1 MVCDVILAGGG
12 GQENKVENNRV
23 TFPPPPPPW
32 FHTFYCKFVR
42 AEENRF
48 SYRGLRYME
57 VLQIE
62 VPLYYQESIDS
73 ENTSIFLRQHSIPTL
88 RFKLDQP
95 VIYIS

>member
-23 TFPPPPPPW
+23 TSPPPPPW

-62 VPLYYQESIDS
+62 VTLYHQESTDS

-95 VIYIS
+95 GIYIS

>member
-1 MVCDVILAGGG
+1 
-12 GQENKVENNRV
+12 
-23 TFPPPPPPW
+23 
-32 FHTFYCKFVR
+32 
-42 AEENRF
+42 
-48 SYRGLRYME
+48 ME

-95 VIYIS
+95 VIYISWIRCHDEQLMSSKKVGWIYLSIIFIVKQHIWYL